1 MTEQEARRILG
12 VSPEADFDEIKK
24 RYRRLM
30 LQVHPDTD
38 IRGEKQLTAHAQR
51 NNLAY
56 ETLKKRNSG
65 KIPFSSH
72 QEQRTGQKDSR
83 KEKQEKDSGFHAR
96 KASRPA
102 WDAPVNLHAYSE
114 REILHYAEDA
124 DGSVLGTFCIAK
136 GKYLWTVEE
145 DFPLFLLSISRCA
158 KALLDEAEDR
168 LVRQEVP
175 ARLNQ
180 TLPRSQVLADL
191 VYLLAQQ
198 FIDSTGLL
206 EQLAKKRTADSS
218 GNPVFYLPAMLEAA
232 PGLLPPEDGCPLYPA
247 RLSRHRLYLKDASGR
262 ELGYL
267 SFPDDRLYYVII
279 PLFEQRRVQVQIRT
293 AGTQETASRPGKPQ
307 GSRKKK
313 DAGRYRHL
321 HLWIRFSAESGSSL
335 PENLNLQIER
345 LLADYRQAL

>member
-56 ETLKKRNSG
+56 ETLKKGNSG
-65 KIPFSSH
+65 KSSSSPH
-72 QEQRTGQKDSR
+72 QDQRTGQ
-83 KEKQEKDSGFHAR
+83 

-168 LVRQEVP
+168 LVRQEIP

-206 EQLAKKRTADSS
+206 EQLAKKRTADSR
-218 GNPVFYLPAMLEAA
+218 GNPVFYLPAMLETA
-232 PGLLPPEDGCPLYPA
+232 PGLLPPEDGSPLYPA

-279 PLFEQRRVQVQIRT
+279 PLFEQRRVQVRIRA

-345 LLADYRQAL
+345 LLAEYRQAL